1 MSHLVRLTRHMGM
14 TPSLII
20 IGAGY
25 AGCVA
30 ARRALRKGCRVTL
43 VNERD
48 TFINRIRLHEV
59 VAGART
65 PEAATK
71 ALTDVVPGAELVIGR
86 VETVGEDEHRAW
98 AQLEDGHRVHA
109 DQLVLATGSA
119 AGSGSWDWALHH
131 RGALNA
137 LPAGAR
143 VEVVGAG
150 WTGLETA
157 AEVAEQRPDLSVTLV
172 DAKPIGHT
180 FSEGGRAHL
189 LATLERLGVATQTRV
204 ADHSEV
210 AGEQPCVDHVIDC
223 TGLAVD
229 ALAGRSGLP
238 TTSRGQVIVTPE
250 LRVQGHQRLWAC
262 GDAAH
267 VTGQPH
273 LRMACATAN
282 PMAPRVVTNILA
294 SATGAEPQPF
304 SLGYLAQSLS
314 LGRRD
319 GLIQWV
325 KADDTPTKFF
335 QRGRSAA
342 WTKETVSRLAV
353 PRWTA
358 LLPAPKGPR

>member
-1 MSHLVRLTRHMGM
+1 MGM

-20 IGAGY
+20 VGAGY

-30 ARRALRKGCRVTL
+30 ARRALKKGCRVTL

-48 TFINRIRLHEV
+48 TFVDRIRLHEV
-59 VAGART
+59 VAGGRA
-65 PEAATK
+65 PVAASRP
-71 ALTDVVPGAELVIGR
+71 LTNVVPGAEVVIAR
-86 VETVGEDEHRAW
+86 VEAVGEDDHQAW
-98 AQLEDGHRVHA
+98 AQLEDGQRLHA
-109 DQLVLATGSA
+109 DQLLLATGSA
-119 AGSGSWDWALHH
+119 AGSGSWGWALHH
-131 RGALNA
+131 RQALET
-137 LPAGAR
+137 LPTGAR
-143 VEVVGAG
+143 VEVIGAG

-172 DAKPIGHT
+172 DANPIGHT
-180 FSEGGRAHL
+180 FSAGGRAHL
-189 LATLERLGVATQTRV
+189 LAALGRLGVATQTRL

-210 AGEQPCVDHVIDC
+210 AGEQPGVDHVIDC

-229 ALAGRSGLP
+229 ALATRSGLP
-238 TTSRGQVIVTPE
+238 TGPRGQVIVTPE
-250 LRVQGHQRLWAC
+250 LRVQGYRRLWAC
-262 GDAAH
+262 GDAAQ
-267 VTGQPH
+267 VSGQAH

-282 PMAPRVVTNILA
+282 PMARHVVGNILGSA
-294 SATGAEPQPF
+294 SGADLQPF

-325 KADDTPTKFF
+325 KADDTPTTFF